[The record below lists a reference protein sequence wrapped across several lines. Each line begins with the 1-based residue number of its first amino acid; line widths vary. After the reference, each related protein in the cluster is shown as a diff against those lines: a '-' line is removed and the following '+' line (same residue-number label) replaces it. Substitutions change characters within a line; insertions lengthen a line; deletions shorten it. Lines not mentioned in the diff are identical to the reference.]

1 MPDAGGGRGEGGP
14 GSADGSHDEG
24 RPGVT
29 GGSHDEGGPG
39 TADRAHDEGG
49 PGKADGPGTPG
60 RVGRD
65 PDGTGA
71 AATPGPG
78 VPPAAAGSLRATAEF
93 PARLPAEPDGGG
105 VPGVASGGESPA
117 RGGAASRHG
126 VNGPGDRPE
135 GQRTLP
141 LGGDDSAACAPRGA
155 ATADGVAQA
164 GGPDRGGASG
174 SAESGGGVGRGPAE
188 GDGGMPGVPDA
199 GPAPDGGVR
208 YADGVGPRP
217 DGVGGRAEIRD
228 RVSRDVAARVA
239 GVARRLAA
247 VVERTCSPEAGAAS
261 AGFLREWAALAL
273 AQAPA
278 ARLTDTRLDRLARH
292 HRLTPDEVDLLL
304 FAGLPE
310 EHEGLARTLRAMHP
324 TGEPHPSVGL
334 ACLLLENTDRAA
346 LRRLLNDGAA
356 VRTGI
361 LVLSG
366 TGPFHERSLTVADR
380 LWDALH
386 GLPAWPAVLDPVD
399 LGPPVAG
406 LDVWLRLPESRRAV
420 AALGSADPR
429 VLLVTA
435 RDEAVALSRCA
446 ALAAAA
452 GLGLVA
458 ARARPDDPQA
468 MGLLGLHAVVRDSVP
483 LLVAPHPAAGG
494 APVVPAL
501 GRLAGPLLVCAPPGA
516 VRPGPERPVLTVPL
530 GPVGVADRR
539 AAWRAALPEA
549 HRSAP
554 ELAARHPLDPA
565 LTAQVALDLRSRAAL
580 TPGDAEDADAWDVS
594 AAIRA
599 RAGAQL
605 PPGVDLVG
613 PRARRPRLVLTD
625 EADVQLRDAVARL
638 RHQALVLDDW
648 QLREAARASRGV
660 RLLLTGPPGT
670 GKSLAAEVLAA
681 EAGRDLLVVDGSELV
696 SKYIGETEKNLAACF
711 EVAERT
717 QAVFLLDEADAL
729 FGTRTEISEANDR
742 FANMETAYLLQRLD
756 RFDGLAV
763 LTTNLRQN
771 IDAAFIRRMDFV
783 VEFPLPG
790 EDGRHRMWDLHLP
803 APLLDPDVDLPAL
816 ARSYPVPG
824 GWIRNAA
831 IGAAFR
837 AADEGG
843 TVRQRH
849 LVQAMRREYA
859 KAGRPFPGEP
869 PQPHGTPF
877 DGRAAQVLA
886 AAALTTAPTQKES
899 S

>member
-1 MPDAGGGRGEGGP
+1 MPDADGGHGGAGPGAAGEG
-14 GSADGSHDEG
+14 HDE
-24 RPGVT
+24 
-29 GGSHDEGGPG
+29 DGPG

-49 PGKADGPGTPG
+49 PAGADSPGIPGT
-60 RVGRD
+60 VGRD
-65 PDGTGA
+65 PDGTGVA
-71 AATPGPG
+71 VAPGPE
-78 VPPAAAGSLRATAEF
+78 VPPAAVGSLRATLQF
-93 PARLPAEPDGGG
+93 PARLPAEP
-105 VPGVASGGESPA
+105 A
-117 RGGAASRHG
+117 
-126 VNGPGDRPE
+126 
-135 GQRTLP
+135 
-141 LGGDDSAACAPRGA
+141 
-155 ATADGVAQA
+155 
-164 GGPDRGGASG
+164 
-174 SAESGGGVGRGPAE
+174 GVGGPAE
-188 GDGGMPGVPDA
+188 T
-199 GPAPDGGVR
+199 
-208 YADGVGPRP
+208 
-217 DGVGGRAEIRD
+217 RD

-247 VVERTCSPEAGAAS
+247 VVERTCSPEAGAVS
-261 AGFLREWAALAL
+261 AGFLREWAALTL
-273 AQAPA
+273 ARAPA
-278 ARLTDTRLDRLARH
+278 ARLTDTPLDRLARH

-346 LRRLLNDGAA
+346 LRRLLNEGAA

-361 LVLSG
+361 LALSG

-386 GLPAWPAVLDPVD
+386 GLPAWPEVLDPVD

-406 LDVWLRLPESRRAV
+406 LDGWLRLPESRRAV

-458 ARARPDDPQA
+458 ARARPDDARA

-494 APVVPAL
+494 APAVPAL
-501 GRLAGPLLVCAPPGA
+501 GRLPGPLLVCAPPGA

-580 TPGDAEDADAWDVS
+580 TPGDTGDTGDADAWDVS

-648 QLREAARASRGV
+648 ELREAARASRGV

-803 APLLDPDVDLPAL
+803 APLLGPDVDLPAL

-877 DGRAAQVLA
+877 DARAAQVLA
-886 AAALTTAPTQKES
+886 AAAPTTAPTQKES